1 MTPIYGEWTPPSEK
15 RCDRKRFYYTM
26 RKASD
31 VAARQSLQ
39 TGHLLIAYECPDCGA
54 FHVGHADRS
63 QQIIRQR
70 QDEKLPRTC
79 ARCGEQVSQ
88 RRRLD
93 ALGLGAERVYCSELC
108 QSKHASNRRQR

>member
-26 RKASD
+26 HKASE

-63 QQIIRQR
+63 QQIIRQQ
-70 QDEKLPRTC
+70 QDENPTPGSR
-79 ARCGEQVSQ
+79 SHHP
-88 RRRLD
+88 
-93 ALGLGAERVYCSELC
+93 CS
-108 QSKHASNRRQR
+108 SSRASGFVQTRFSSSESISTLK